1 MGRAP
6 RWRRASEHAIAEAPV
21 DLTIAKLCVYNGDGD
36 ATAPRERIDRMH
48 PCACEHRIR
57 ELEGELARIRQELA
71 ETIAERAKD
80 RAHQRQLAAVVEA
93 SRDAIWS
100 WTPDGIINSWNG
112 EAERLLQYKAEEII
126 GQSLLVLVAP
136 DRVARARE
144 VIGKLR
150 QGGWYE
156 QYDTVRVR
164 KDGVRVAVELTVSP
178 IRNAA
183 GDVVG
188 AATVC
193 RDITLRKQQE
203 RALRQS
209 EERFAKLFDLAPIA
223 MSVSTLDE
231 GRYLAVNNVL
241 LATTGYTREE
251 VMGRTAR
258 ELRVYTNPADFQR
271 IRELLATGQSLR
283 ELEVELRGKRG
294 DARTTLLSA
303 EVIAL
308 NGRQCLLSVVVDISE
323 RKKAQETL
331 AASEARLRAVLESL
345 YDGVAAVDAAGKLV
359 FINDAMARLLGF
371 SRVAAL
377 PVVDLGDA
385 LAHIQAYGEDGRAL
399 AYAQR
404 PLIRALSG
412 ETVIDLPLRM
422 RQPAQEREYD
432 VFNSAIPVRDSM
444 GNVTMAVIRMRDVT
458 EQKNTLR
465 ALQLSQDRY
474 AMAMRAVDAM
484 VYDWDITSGRVER
497 SDGLE
502 RILGIG
508 AREAEPTVDWWRARI
523 HPDDR
528 SPWGPQV
535 EAELAGRERHVAE
548 YRIRHGDGR
557 WIDVADR
564 GIAVYDRSGRP
575 IRVVGSTVDVSHSK
589 RAQQALRE
597 SEERYRSLV
606 ENANDIVATLDL
618 DFRIT
623 SVNPAVTRILGYSP
637 EELIGRPLSH
647 YAPEDQLAMQ
657 SNMLAQ
663 MVGASAATRY
673 EMQLFGKDRRR
684 RYTLEV
690 NSKVLVDASNQPVAI
705 HAIARDIT
713 ERKEAEARQSVL
725 VRELQHRTKNMLA
738 VIQAIVSQ
746 TLARSPDLASAQEAL
761 VGRLHA
767 LAHAQEFVAAG
778 AGGGVP
784 LRELVQA
791 ELALFG
797 ARAAIDG
804 EPLVIGG
811 AFAQTLALVVHEL
824 ATNAIKHGALA
835 ARGGHV
841 AISWTIG
848 LAADPASL
856 IFLWQERGGPPAHA
870 PGQPGFGTRVLQ
882 MAGAAQLTFAM
893 AGFEYRLAV
902 PLAEAVKGQA

>member
-1 MGRAP
+1 MPACTC
-6 RWRRASEHAIAEAPV
+6 EQ
-21 DLTIAKLCVYNGDGD
+21 
-36 ATAPRERIDRMH
+36 RI
-48 PCACEHRIR
+48 C
-57 ELEGELARIRQELA
+57 ELEGELARVRQELA
-71 ETIAERAKD
+71 EAIAERAKD
-80 RAHQRQLAAVVEA
+80 RAHQQQLVAVVEA

-100 WTPDGIINSWNG
+100 WTPDGTINSWNA
-112 EAERLLQYKAEEII
+112 EAERLLQYTAEEII
-126 GQSLLVLVAP
+126 GKSLLVLVAP
-136 DRVARARE
+136 DHVPRARH
-144 VIGKLR
+144 VIGKLL

-164 KDGVRVAVELTVSP
+164 KDGVPVAVELTVSP
-178 IRNAA
+178 IRDAA
-183 GDVVG
+183 GSVVG

-193 RDITLRKQQE
+193 RDIRLRKQQE

-231 GRYLAVNNVL
+231 GRYLAVNGAL

-251 VMGRTAR
+251 VMGRTAQ
-258 ELRVYTNPADFQR
+258 ELHVYNNPADFAC
-271 IRELLATGQSLR
+271 IRELLLTNQSLHER
-283 ELEVELRGKRG
+283 EVVLRGKHG
-294 DARTTLLSA
+294 EARTTLLSA
-303 EVIAL
+303 EVITL

-331 AASEARLRAVLESL
+331 AAGEARLRAVLESL
-345 YDGVAAVDAAGKLV
+345 YDGVAAVDATGKLV

-371 SRVAAL
+371 ARAAAL
-377 PVVDLGDA
+377 PPIDLGDA
-385 LAHIQAYGEDGRAL
+385 LAHIQAYGEDGTAL

-404 PLIRALSG
+404 PVIRALSG

-422 RQPAQEREYD
+422 RQPAQEREYE
-432 VFNSAIPVRDSM
+432 VFNSAIPVRD
-444 GNVTMAVIRMRDVT
+444 GTGRVTMAVVRMRDVT
-458 EQKNTLR
+458 EQKKTLR

-484 VYDWDITSGRVER
+484 VYDWDIASGRVER

-502 RILGIG
+502 RILGVG
-508 AREAEPTVDWWRARI
+508 VRDAEPTVDWWRARI
-523 HPDDR
+523 HPEDR
-528 SPWGPQV
+528 SPWGSQV
-535 EAELAGRERHVAE
+535 EVELAGQERHVAE
-548 YRIRHGDGR
+548 YRIRHRDGR

-564 GIAVYDRSGRP
+564 GIAVYDRSGRA

-589 RAQQALRE
+589 RAQQALSE

-623 SVNPAVTRILGYSP
+623 SVNPAVERILGYSP
-637 EELIGRPLSH
+637 DELIGTPLSR
-647 YAPEDQLAMQ
+647 YVPEDQLAMQ
-657 SNMLAQ
+657 SDMLAQ
-663 MVGASAATRY
+663 MLGGPAAPRY
-673 EMQLFGKDRRR
+673 EMQLLGKDRRR
-684 RYTLEV
+684 RFILEV
-690 NSKVLVDASNQPVAI
+690 NSKVLVDASNTPVAI

-713 ERKEAEARQSVL
+713 ERKEAEVRQSVL

-746 TLARSPDLASAQEAL
+746 TLVRSPDLASAQESL

-778 AGGGVP
+778 PGGGVP

-791 ELALFG
+791 ELAVFG
-797 ARAAIDG
+797 ARAAIEG

-811 AFAQTLALVVHEL
+811 AFAQTLALVIHEL
-824 ATNAIKHGALA
+824 ATNALKHGALA
-835 ARGGHV
+835 VSGGRV
-841 AISWTIG
+841 AISWTV
-848 LAADPASL
+848 APSPDRVSL
-856 IFLWQERGGPPAHA
+856 IFLWQERGGPPAHS
-870 PGQPGFGTRVLQ
+870 PGQPGFGTRVLR
-882 MAGAAQLTFAM
+882 MAGAAQLTFAA

-902 PLAEAVKGQA
+902 PLAEVVKGQA